1 MDLTIETVQN
11 YYEKWTNHYISDFG
25 DVFQALQT
33 ENPQDLIDYICDVA
47 EIKDGQR
54 ILDAGCGVGGPAI
67 RIAKNVDVHI
77 EALNISKNQI
87 DIARDNLRTSD
98 IVGAID
104 FVEGD
109 FHKIEERYDRDSF
122 DRVLFLES
130 LVHSN
135 NPLSAIAASRAVL
148 KKGGIL
154 YIKDLFEGPKDPENR
169 GRVEYPIS
177 KINEQFA
184 LKIRPLGEMIQN
196 LTESGFEIIGCQF
209 PKVQANF
216 DRGNRFTAR
225 HGIRLVPD
233 QEGPWEDRGFIFL
246 SWIEIICRKVY

>member
-1 MDLTIETVQN
+1 MNLTVESVKN
-11 YYEKWTNHYISDFG
+11 YYEQWTEDYISDFG
-25 DVFQALQT
+25 DIFQALQT
-33 ENPQDLIDYICDVA
+33 ANPQDLIDYICEVA
-47 EIKDGQR
+47 EIEDGQKV
-54 ILDAGCGVGGPAI
+54 IDAGCGIGGPAI
-67 RIAKNVDVHI
+67 RIAKNLDVQI
-77 EALNISKNQI
+77 EALNISKKQLS
-87 DIARDNLRTSD
+87 IAEDNLRTAD
-98 IVGAID
+98 IVGKVN
-104 FVEGD
+104 FVEED
-109 FHKIEERYDRDSF
+109 FHKLEELYDRESF

-135 NPLSAIAASRAVL
+135 SPQLAISAARAVL

-184 LKIRPLGEMIQN
+184 LKIRHLGETIQH
-196 LTESGFEIIGCQF
+196 LTESGFEIMSCQY

-225 HGIRLVPD
+225 HGIRLLPN
-233 QEGPWEDRGFIFL
+233 QERPWEDKGFIFL
-246 SWIEIICRKVY
+246 SWIEIICKRVY